1 MSSGTTY
8 KALDVTVKKILVD
21 LKNNWEKKND
31 FQKINI
37 EHGFKKNLKYM
48 IKPNNIEP
56 NKDNCFEIIRKINCF
71 LSETSHLS
79 NQQKL
84 DYCNIERYF
93 MKLYLNEFTKSE

>member
-1 MSSGTTY
+1 MSSGITY

-31 FQKINI
+31 LQKIDFDNI
-37 EHGFKKNLKYM
+37 FKKNLHEM
-48 IKPNNIEP
+48 IKLNNIDP
-56 NKDNCFEIIRKINCF
+56 NKDNCFEIIRKINFF
-71 LSETSHLS
+71 LSETPHLS

-93 MKLYLNEFTKSE
+93 MKLYLKEFTKKE